1 MIIVL
6 LALDFLHSFTG
17 LLIIMQYLPQPP
29 FVLFSFVLKGLAC
42 VEIEL
47 YLVLI
52 LDQCQSRFCKIKQ
65 ISNLANVYF
74 LIIRMKYLEHLIIFG
89 I

>member
-1 MIIVL
+1 
-6 LALDFLHSFTG
+6 
-17 LLIIMQYLPQPP
+17 MQYLPQPP
-29 FVLFSFVLKGLAC
+29 FVLFSSVLKGLAC

-74 LIIRMKYLEHLIIFG
+74 LIIRILKPLIMVGIFLSFLPVMHPTTYYC
-89 I
+89 